1 MCTSWGETPCCLIEL
16 GLYLMFETSSQHIE
30 SKLVQMVF
38 PRLKSP
44 GCCYSSE
51 SFALILP
58 LSCFLFSFLFFKKI
72 LHWYC
77 FLFFFPSD
85 LFPFFPF
92 LSILL
97 KWGLMSQ
104 EQGKFRVQEV
114 SWWSVGLNIHWGEE
128 AGNRVRGRK
137 CASK

>member
-1 MCTSWGETPCCLIEL
+1 MCTSWGETPCCIIEL

-38 PRLKSP
+38 KRLKSP

-72 LHWYC
+72 LNWYC

-85 LFPFFPF
+85 LFPFFSFPVHSF
-92 LSILL
+92 EVRSDEPGTRKIQGTRGVLMISGPEYSLG
-97 KWGLMSQ
+97 WGS
-104 EQGKFRVQEV
+104 R
-114 SWWSVGLNIHWGEE
+114 
-128 AGNRVRGRK
+128 
-137 CASK
+137 